1 VYFSSDNEQLSR
13 TFAEMLGLDTG
24 WNCYISLSDES
35 KSFDKENVKEL
46 VESAQTTK
54 RNVKKF
60 QGFSP
65 NSLHSNE
72 SNTNLVKNASF
83 YQSLPSLKLLKSK
96 SSAYSSS
103 HSVKF
108 NLKNLRHM
116 EEKIHEEE
124 LVNDELNNQNDDIEK
139 MVLIQKSSS
148 KKFNSAINS
157 ATNRTNQD
165 EEILSHRTACSER
178 TLSETDVLD
187 NAVYI
192 H

>member
-1 VYFSSDNEQLSR
+1 MSR

-24 WNCYISLSDES
+24 WNCYISLSDDS

-46 VESAQTTK
+46 VESAQTAK
-54 RNVKKF
+54 RNAKKF
-60 QGFSP
+60 EGFSP
-65 NSLHSNE
+65 NSLRSNE
-72 SNTNLVKNASF
+72 SNTNLLKNASF

-108 NLKNLRHM
+108 NLKNLRNV
-116 EEKIHEEE
+116 EEKIHEED
-124 LVNDELNNQNDDIEK
+124 LVNDELNNQNDEIEK

-148 KKFNSAINS
+148 KKFNSAIS
-157 ATNRTNQD
+157 STNRANQE

-187 NAVYI
+187 NAVDI